1 MTSIWLLYMIPIIC
15 KKCGNKIVITPDA
28 EMISINEKEFCD
40 NCDTIIKLL
49 NNNMACKTKGKKK
62 GKKK

>member
-1 MTSIWLLYMIPIIC
+1 MIPITC
-15 KKCGNKIVITPDA
+15 KACGNKIVITPDA

-49 NNNMACKTKGKKK
+49 NNNMACKKPKGKRK
-62 GKKK
+62 